1 VDKAGTSVLIRFQP
15 LASDFRTVLATVK
28 LGSHLENIS
37 DQAVDIARRIRALIQ
52 TNALEKDD
60 GLTSVFE
67 QVDRSISE
75 ALETFATFDNARAE
89 KLRHQM
95 EPLAQKRPRPHGKI
109 QRRSG

>member
-52 TNALEKDD
+52 ESALEEDA
-60 GLTSVFE
+60 GLTSLRIAREVAVSDLVRLERPNDMIAVIPIEHFE
-67 QVDRSISE
+67 H
-75 ALETFATFDNARAE
+75 LNMLAE
-89 KLRHQM
+89 KALQI
-95 EPLAQKRPRPHGKI
+95 A
-109 QRRSG
+109 